1 MINST
6 YKLVGHKAVLR
17 GKFIVMSDYIKKM
30 GETINSMLTTNMKAV
45 GLEFAKSTLKH
56 GSLTLQSAF

>member
-1 MINST
+1 M
-6 YKLVGHKAVLR
+6 GHKAVLR

-30 GETINSMLTTNMKAV
+30 GGGGTITSMLTTNMKAV
-45 GLEFAKSTLKH
+45 ALEFSKPTLKH

>member
-1 MINST
+1 M
-6 YKLVGHKAVLR
+6 LR

-30 GETINSMLTTNMKAV
+30 GGGGTITSMLTTNMKAV
-45 GLEFAKSTLKH
+45 ALEFAKPTLKH